1 MMKTL
6 IIAIALAAASAAAS
20 AESPTAAGPVN
31 QAATAVISRAAVLQE
46 LAAARA
52 AGTLIR
58 AGELGQVPV
67 PFVSVRDP
75 ADVRSEMLQSR
86 RIAPYGLG
94 YQPA

>member
-1 MMKTL
+1 MKTL

-20 AESPTAAGPVN
+20 AESPTAAGPGN
-31 QAATAVISRAAVLQE
+31 QAPTAVT
-46 LAAARA
+46 ARA